1 MQLSSSSLLGLV
13 LTAALSATA
22 AQAQTYPN
30 KPIRLIVPLVA
41 GSAADGTARI
51 VMPAVSKRLGQP
63 IVIENEGGA
72 GAIPGTTRASKAAPD
87 GYTLLQCNPSSAV
100 VNELIYKSLP
110 YDPVNDFI
118 PVANTSAQALIMAV
132 PATSPIKSVKEFVD
146 AWKAGKAER
155 YASLGPGT
163 SAHLAAE
170 RLKVLVGKDLKHIPF
185 PPGPQAPLALGRG
198 ELDMM
203 FYGLASFQPGLQS
216 GTVRLIGIAMPQRS
230 ALTPDL
236 PTMREQGYDVVI
248 QAWYGVCAPKGT
260 PKDIVDKLASAINET
275 VNDPEIIKQLNAAG
289 TDAAPTKSAADFAD
303 FIAKE
308 RETYTD
314 IVAKAGI
321 PKT

>member
-1 MQLSSSSLLGLV
+1 MKLSGTVLLGFV
-13 LTAALSATA
+13 LAAALPATGA
-22 AQAQTYPN
+22 LAQPYPN

-51 VMPAVSKRLGQP
+51 IMPHVSKRLGQP

-72 GAIPGTTRASKAAPD
+72 GAIPGATRASKAAPD
-87 GYTLLQCNPSSAV
+87 GYTLLQCNPSISV
-100 VNELIYKSLP
+100 VNSLIYKSLP

-118 PVANTSAQALIMAV
+118 PVGNTSAQALIMAV
-132 PATSPIKSVKEFVD
+132 PASSPIKSVKEFVD
-146 AWKAGKAER
+146 VWKAGKAER

-170 RLKVLVGKDLKHIPF
+170 KLKVLVGKDLKHIPF

-203 FYGLASFQPGLQS
+203 FYGLASFQPGLQA
-216 GTVRLIGIAMPQRS
+216 GTIRLIGIAMPQRS

-248 QAWYGVCAPKGT
+248 QAWYGICAPKGT
-260 PKDIVDKLASAINET
+260 PKDIVDKLATAIYET
-275 VNDPEIIKQLNAAG
+275 VTDPDVVKQLNAAG
-289 TDAAPTKSAADFAD
+289 TDAAPTKTAEEFAK
-303 FIAKE
+303 FIDDE
-308 RETYTD
+308 RTYYTD
-314 IVAKAGI
+314 IVAKAQI

>member
-1 MQLSSSSLLGLV
+1 MKNLSRLLLATFA
-13 LTAALSATA
+13 LAAVSTA
-22 AQAQTYPN
+22 AQAQADYPN

-51 VMPAVSKRLGQP
+51 VMPEVSKRLGQP

-72 GAIPGTTRASKAAPD
+72 GAIPGASRAAKATPD
-87 GYTLLQCNPSSAV
+87 GYTLLQCNPSTAV
-100 VNELIYKSLP
+100 VNPLLYKSLP

-118 PVANTSAQALIMAV
+118 PVSNTSAQALIMAV
-132 PATSPIKSVKEFVD
+132 PESSPYKNVKDFVA
-146 AWKAGKAER
+146 AWKEGKVKN

-163 SAHLAAE
+163 SAHLIAE
-170 RLKVLVGKDLKHIPF
+170 RMKTLTGLDLKHIPF

-198 ELDMM
+198 EIDMM

-216 GTVRLIGIAMPQRS
+216 KTIRLIGIAMPERS

-236 PTMREQGYDVVI
+236 PTLREQGYDGIV

-260 PKDIVDKLASAINET
+260 PKAIVDKLAKAIIDT
-275 VNDPEIIKQLNAAG
+275 VNDPVVIKRLNDAG
-289 TDAAPTKSAADFAD
+289 TDAAPSKSAEDFAK
-303 FIAKE
+303 FIDEERKLYKE
-308 RETYTD
+308 MVE
-314 IVAKAGI
+314 KAGI

>member
-1 MQLSSSSLLGLV
+1 MKS
-13 LTAALSATA
+13 LTASLFGVALAAAVSATSA
-22 AQAQTYPN
+22 LAQSYPN

-51 VMPAVSKRLGQP
+51 IMPAVSKVLGQQ

-72 GAIPGTTRASKAAPD
+72 GGIPGSTRASKAAPD
-87 GYTLLQCNPSSAV
+87 GYTLLQCNPSSVV
-100 VNELIYKSLP
+100 VNHLIFNNVP
-110 YDPVNDFI
+110 YSQDDFI

-132 PATSPIKSVKEFVD
+132 PSTSPAKSVKDFVEM
-146 AWKAGKAER
+146 WKAGKADK

-170 RLKVLVGKDLKHIPF
+170 RLKVLVGQDLKHIPF
-185 PPGPQAPLALGRG
+185 PPGPQAVLALGRG

-203 FYGLASFQPGLQS
+203 FYGLASFQPALQAN
-216 GTVRLIGIAMPQRS
+216 TIRLIGIAMPQRS

-236 PTMREQGYDVVI
+236 PTMREQGFDVII

-260 PKDIVDKLASAINET
+260 PKDIVDKLADAIYKT
-275 VNDPEIIKQLNAAG
+275 VTDAEIVKQLNAAG
-289 TDAAPTKSAADFAD
+289 TDAAPTKSAADFAK
-303 FIAKE
+303 FIDEE
-308 RETYTD
+308 RANYKD
-314 IVAKAGI
+314 VVAKAGV

>member
-1 MQLSSSSLLGLV
+1 MKLKIALLSLLGSVALV
-13 LTAALSATA
+13 TA
-22 AQAQTYPN
+22 AQAQADFPN

-51 VMPAVSKRLGQP
+51 IMPEVSKRLGQP

-72 GAIPGTTRASKAAPD
+72 GAIPGAVRASKAVPD
-87 GYTLLQCNPSSAV
+87 GYTLLQCNPSTAV
-100 VNELIYKSLP
+100 VNSLLYKELP

-118 PVANTSAQALIMAV
+118 PVSNTSAQALIMAV
-132 PATSPIKSVKEFVD
+132 PETSPYKNAKEFVD
-146 AWKAGKAER
+146 AWKAGKVKN

-163 SAHLAAE
+163 SAHLIAE
-170 RLKVLVGKDLKHIPF
+170 RFKTLTGLDLKHIPF

-203 FYGLASFQPGLQS
+203 FYGLASFQPGLQAK
-216 GTVRLIGIAMPQRS
+216 TIRLLGIAMPQRS

-236 PTMREQGYDVVI
+236 PTFREQGYDLVI

-260 PKDIVDKLASAINET
+260 PKPIVDKIAKAIIDT
-275 VNDPEIIKQLNAAG
+275 VNDPEIVKKLHAAG
-289 TDAAPTKSAADFAD
+289 TDAAPSKSAEDFAK
-303 FIAKE
+303 FIDDERKLYKE
-308 RETYTD
+308 MVE
-314 IVAKAGI
+314 KAGI